1 MDYYIHIQQ
10 LSEEKLI
17 AEIERINKKLFMLRG
32 ESPMHSQLLSMLE
45 IAQTAL
51 AEQNY
56 VRRIKDTSD
65 SVIEI
70 GEVEEHIVTP
80 DYSSDELLLA
90 VVEQYTGKK
99 SE

>member
-10 LSEEKLI
+10 LSEDKLI

-32 ESPMHSQLLSMLE
+32 DSPMYNQLLSMLE

-80 DYSSDELLLA
+80 DYSSAELLLA
-90 VVEQYTGKK
+90 VVEQYTGKR